1 MQSDLDDAKE
11 NVDVDKLKDRR
22 KEVFTEVHEAFAEKY
37 DFLGAQVSR
46 ECLLSAASWNIE
58 KHSDP
63 PMRFRNHIML
73 TWDPGWLKS
82 SMLMKFKKILGD
94 DMVSTCGKVTE
105 AVLRGSVENGRFS
118 PPKPLRTPI
127 VISTEFGQTNFE
139 DELLHTFLNLLEEGR
154 TNVSLNKLAS
164 LSESEKENIQE
175 KYGNRVNFRSEN
187 EFDLNTSFVF
197 WGATHDPVQLEEN
210 ALKSR
215 FNVVTPAQ
223 QLTGK
228 VTEAIDKSPP
238 VEELISQ
245 ESVTALRRM
254 LRQDI
259 AMETNFKPPTAFYE
273 EYKLSPR
280 ESRDVQAYM
289 AARNWWG
296 LDTSPG
302 VMEEY
307 IQHLKRSRRIAS
319 LDMDERVLDLIFDN
333 PMTYEG
339 IENRTGLTKVEIYK
353 ILQRIDAKRA
363 GTGDDKTEWV
373 VRSGDSNLD
382 FRDDEKESDTSEFLE
397 DLT

>member
-1 MQSDLDDAKE
+1 MQSDLDKAKDA
-11 NVDVDKLKDRR
+11 VDVDKLKARR
-22 KEVFTEVHEAFAEKY
+22 REVFDEIFEAFAEKY
-37 DFLGAQVSR
+37 DFLGAQVAR

-58 KHSDP
+58 RHSDP
-63 PMRFRNHIML
+63 PMRFRNHVML

-164 LSESEKENIQE
+164 LSESEKENIQK
-175 KYGNRVNFRSEN
+175 KYGDRVHFKAEN
-187 EFDLNTSFVF
+187 EFDLNTKFVF
-197 WGATHDPVQLEEN
+197 WGATHDPAQLEEN

-215 FNVVTPAQ
+215 FNVVTPSK
-223 QLTGK
+223 QLSGR

-238 VEELISQ
+238 IEELISQ
-245 ESVTALRRM
+245 ETITDIRRM
-254 LRQDI
+254 LRHDVE
-259 AMETNFKPPTAFYE
+259 METSFKPPSAFYD
-273 EYKLSPR
+273 EYALSPR

-296 LDTSPG
+296 LDTSPA

-319 LDMDERVLDLIFDN
+319 LDVDERILEIVFDN
-333 PMTYEG
+333 PTTYSEL
-339 IENRTGLTKVEIYK
+339 EAETGLSKVEIYK

-363 GTGDDKTEWV
+363 GTGDDETEWV

-382 FRDDEKESDTSEFLE
+382 FRKDEESSSKSDFLE
-397 DLT
+397 GL